1 MSARRIWWVVATAAV
16 AGAGGALI
24 VAAAT
29 GATGHELRHLGILLF
44 TSAGFTSLVVAIA
57 GTRLQRLSIRQR
69 LVMIAL
75 LVGGTVFANLV
86 VLAQQ
91 MFVSKHDARQLTVL
105 LVYAVATGIGASIA
119 LSRSMIAAVDRL
131 TATAREVGA
140 GRLGA
145 RSNSDPAGPE
155 LDLLAA
161 TLDRMAERLQ
171 ESIDS
176 ERRADRV
183 RRDLVT
189 AVSHD
194 LRTPLAGLRAM
205 VEAIDDGALAVI
217 RRIIENG
224 VVNDSEGLHTYI
236 TEMKQSV
243 HSLSQLVD
251 DLFELVQLD
260 ASAIEAESG
269 RARLEA
275 VVAAA
280 LDACRGNA
288 LEKRLRMETD
298 LGDAGQR
305 LCSPRITRVLQNL
318 LQNAIRHTPADGTVR
333 VEARVDTDRLELVVT
348 DTGEGIPASQLGR
361 VFEPFWRGDG
371 ARSTP
376 GAGLGLA
383 LAKRITETLGG
394 DIRVDSPPREG
405 TRFAVVLPQ

>member
-1 MSARRIWWVVATAAV
+1 MSARRIWSVVATAAV
-16 AGAGGALI
+16 AGAAGALI

-29 GATGHELRHLGILLF
+29 GATGHELRHLGVLLF
-44 TSAGFTSLVVAIA
+44 SSVGITSLLAAIA

-75 LVGGTVFANLV
+75 FVGVMIFANLV

-171 ESIDS
+171 ESIES

-183 RRDLVT
+183 RRDLVP

-205 VEAIDDGALAVI
+205 VEAIDDG
-217 RRIIENG
+217 
-224 VVNDSEGLHTYI
+224 VVDDSESLHTYI
-236 TEMKQSV
+236 TEMKRSV

-260 ASAIEAESG
+260 ASAIETESG

-280 LDACRGNA
+280 VDACRGNA
-288 LEKRLRMETD
+288 LEKGLQVEMD

-318 LQNAIRHTPADGTVR
+318 LQNSIRHTPADGTVR
-333 VEARVDTDRLELVVT
+333 VEARIDSDRLELVVT
-348 DTGEGIPASQLGR
+348 A
-361 VFEPFWRGDG
+361 RG
-371 ARSTP
+371 
-376 GAGLGLA
+376 
-383 LAKRITETLGG
+383 
-394 DIRVDSPPREG
+394 
-405 TRFAVVLPQ
+405 

>member
-16 AGAGGALI
+16 AGAAGALI

-205 VEAIDDGALAVI
+205 VEAIDDG
-217 RRIIENG
+217 
-224 VVNDSEGLHTYI
+224 VVDDSEGLHTYI

-280 LDACRGNA
+280 VDACRGNA
-288 LEKRLRMETD
+288 LEKGLTMETD

-333 VEARVDTDRLELVVT
+333 VKARVDTDRLELVVT

>member
-1 MSARRIWWVVATAAV
+1 MSARRVGSAIAAAGVV
-16 AGAGGALI
+16 GSSGALI
-24 VAAAT
+24 VATAT
-29 GATGHELRHLGILLF
+29 GATGHELTHLGILLF
-44 TSAGFTSLVVAIA
+44 VSVAVTSLLVAIA

-75 LVGGTVFANLV
+75 LVGGTIFVNLV

-119 LSRSMIAAVDRL
+119 LSRSMVAAVDRL
-131 TATAREVGA
+131 TATAREVGS

-145 RSNSDPAGPE
+145 RSDSDPAGPE

-171 ESIDS
+171 ESIES
-176 ERRADRV
+176 ERNADRV

-205 VEAIDDGALAVI
+205 VEAIDDG
-217 RRIIENG
+217 
-224 VVNDSEGLHTYI
+224 VVDDRASLHTYI

-243 HSLSQLVD
+243 QSLSRLVD

-260 ASAIEAESG
+260 ASAIAAESR
-269 RARLEA
+269 RARLES

-280 LDACRGNA
+280 VDACRGNA
-288 LEKRLRMETD
+288 LEKGLRMETD
-298 LGDAGQR
+298 LGDAGER
-305 LCSPRITRVLQNL
+305 LCSPRLTRVLQNL

-333 VEARVDTDRLELVVT
+333 VQARADSDRLEVVVA
-348 DTGEGIPASQLGR
+348 DTGEGIPAAQLDR

-394 DIRVDSPPREG
+394 DIHVDSPPREG
-405 TRFAVVLPQ
+405 ARFAVVLPE